1 MVLTKFCHSYDDTV
15 CILKANCLK
24 LKEVAKTKSKI
35 LKHPQYPPKLIL
47 VCAKIKIS
55 SVTKTTLENTH
66 NLYTCIII
74 VI

>member
-1 MVLTKFCHSYDDTV
+1 MVLTKFCHSYDDNV

-35 LKHPQYPPKLIL
+35 LKHTQYPIL
-47 VCAKIKIS
+47 VYTKIKIS

-66 NLYTCIII
+66 NLYTCITI